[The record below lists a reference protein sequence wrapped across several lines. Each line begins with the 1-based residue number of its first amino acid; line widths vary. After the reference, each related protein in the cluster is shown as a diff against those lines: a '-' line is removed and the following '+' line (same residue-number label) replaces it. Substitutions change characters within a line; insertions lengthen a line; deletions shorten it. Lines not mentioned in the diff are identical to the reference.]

1 MSNSKKRKYVGRTA
15 TAIITKL
22 PNMIL
27 LIKRLTRPF
36 SGYWALPGG
45 RLDPGETVEQTAIRE
60 TKEETGLDVVI
71 VNKIGEYHEKGVQ
84 DNIEY
89 DYLPACFLMKVVGGE
104 IRKQKNEIETLRFF
118 SLNNIPKKLAFEH
131 NKMIKDYL
139 KYSIKNKK

>member
-89 DYLPACFLMKVVGGE
+89 DYLPACFLMKVVGGQ

>member
-1 MSNSKKRKYVGRTA
+1 MSNSKKRKYAGRTA
-15 TAIITKL
+15 TAIITKP

-60 TKEETGLDVVI
+60 AKEETGLDVVI
-71 VNKIGEYHEKGVQ
+71 VEKIGEYREKGVQ

-89 DYLPACFLMKVVGGE
+89 DYSPACFLMKVVGGE

-131 NKMIKDYL
+131 SQMINDYI
-139 KYSIKNKK
+139 KYSIENNK

>member
-1 MSNSKKRKYVGRTA
+1 MSNSKKRKHVGRTA

-71 VNKIGEYHEKGVQ
+71 VNKIGEYREKGVQ

-131 NKMIKDYL
+131 NQMIKDYI
-139 KYSIKNKK
+139 KYSIENNK